1 MLGWDLRQLQFNA
14 QCSKSKRKIFW
25 VGLHAVQDTN
35 PLSTVDFDVR
45 PFGIV
50 PLQEIIK
57 KDEDIGALRASLKRA
72 NDEAAKREDD
82 IAAVRAEAEALRKEL
97 AAAAEGAREAVV
109 ESILKSYYRVTHQD
123 G

>member
-1 MLGWDLRQLQFNA
+1 M
-14 QCSKSKRKIFW
+14 
-25 VGLHAVQDTN
+25 GLHAVQDTN

-45 PFGIV
+45 PFDV

-72 NDEAAKREDD
+72 NDEAAQRQDD
-82 IAAVRAEAEALRKEL
+82 IAAVKAEAEALRKEL

-109 ESILKSYYRVTHQD
+109 ESILQS
-123 G
+123 

>member
-1 MLGWDLRQLQFNA
+1 MLITLG
-14 QCSKSKRKIFW
+14 
-25 VGLHAVQDTN
+25 HAVQERDT
-35 PLSTVDFDVR
+35 LSTVDFDVR

-72 NDEAAKREDD
+72 NDEAAKRADD

-97 AAAAEGAREAVV
+97 AAAAEGAREGV
-109 ESILKSYYRVTHQD
+109 ESILMSYYLLS
-123 G
+123 